1 MSFFQPI
8 FQAEIQDQMKN
19 SDNCEFMLD
28 CQALQ
33 KVFTDWLCVSGKILN
48 HDNYLISFRR
58 NHFYWIF
65 QVHNNHM

>member
-1 MSFFQPI
+1 MSIFQPI
-8 FQAEIQDQMKN
+8 FQAEIQDQMKKTNSQRVKN

-33 KVFTDWLCVSGKILN
+33 KVFTDWHWMTGKILN

-58 NHFYWIF
+58 SHF
-65 QVHNNHM
+65 N